1 VAKDGYMASLDSA
14 PLARQNEVLVASLVN
29 DNPLPEDYFPLR
41 LVGSSLTKKEMV
53 GAISKIVLEL
63 DGATPAAAAPTEAP
77 KATEAPKPTT
87 APTSAPSAPA
97 AVAGDVVI
105 TGAVEKPLGL
115 KEADLRGMEVVKIT
129 AEHPKKG
136 TEDYEGVRLS
146 ALLALSKPT
155 ANAKKIVFK
164 AADGFSA
171 EAALVDVQGCADCL
185 VAFTNTTGKLKMVM
199 PALPSNLWVKD
210 VTTIELK

>member
-1 VAKDGYMASLDSA
+1 LTALPWHGKT
-14 PLARQNEVLVASLVN
+14 EVLVASLVN

-53 GAISKIVLEL
+53 GAIGKIVLEL
-63 DGATPAAAAPTEAP
+63 NGAAPAAAAPTEAP
-77 KATEAPKPTT
+77 KATEAPEPTAAPTT
-87 APTSAPSAPA
+87 AAEPPA
-97 AVAGDVVI
+97 AVAGDLVI

-115 KEADLRGMEVVKIT
+115 NEADLRGMEVVKIT

-146 ALLALSKPT
+146 ALLGLAKPT
-155 ANAKKIVFK
+155 ASAKKIVFT

-171 EAALVDVQGCADCL
+171 EVALADVQGCADCL
-185 VAFTNTTGKLKMVM
+185 VAFTNTPGKLKMVM
-199 PALPSNLWVKD
+199 PKLPSNLWVKD
-210 VTTIELK
+210 VNKIELQ